1 MSLLKSLLHPRTY
14 PATFLLLFANLAV
27 FAVQVFSG
35 VSPSEPTPADLMA
48 WGGNLPALTLTG
60 DYWRLA
66 ASMFL
71 HGGWLH
77 LLANMYM
84 LITIG
89 PLAERRFGS
98 PGLAVIYLFGGLI
111 ASMVSAS
118 WGGAHMFGEQLRLT
132 PFGFAHEPVVKLIVA
147 VGASG
152 ALMAVC
158 GALLASA
165 VIYSLAGEPD
175 EEGAALKSG
184 LAQVILINLFLG
196 FKIEGIDQAAHIGG
210 LLGGLVLGLSVGR
223 PGEAGFDLRRGLRLL
238 IHVLLVPAFLWVY
251 SLGTPDEG
259 WLTVRG
265 QLQAEADE
273 AARKAQSNKAARKA
287 HRAAAKEEASLPAPV
302 SAEQAAGRRLQIGE
316 SASAMWLAEDEK
328 TAYITDYRKNR
339 LTLVD
344 LASGEVLKEI
354 AGPALPAGKKACRGF
369 MCEGAGAAD
378 LALLPQRQLA
388 LVPSMAVNALAV
400 IDLAGGKLV
409 KTVPLGRFPR
419 SIVVDKAGLRAYVH
433 NLRDNSVSVVDLE
446 NWQVLKTWK
455 LNQPDYSAPEKRQAM
470 WFSADGRKL
479 FVTDRPYYQ
488 VEVFDTV
495 TLEPVTHEI
504 PDIWFD
510 QVAAQADDA
519 DAVYALSAQR
529 VLSVAN
535 ARLAIRDSWDFCESH
550 PAPWVFATHRD
561 AAARHLLALFRHGES
576 IIRVA
581 NLDTMVTL
589 GDYPVPPDLQ
599 RLQFAGDGRRLYAL
613 GAGGQLAILDLGQR
627 LEENSEWELLCRPR
641 AEASQ

>member
-1 MSLLKSLLHPRTY
+1 MSLLKSLLHPRAY
-14 PATFLLLFANLAV
+14 PVTFVFLFANLAV
-27 FAVQVFSG
+27 FAVQAFSG

-98 PGLAVIYLFGGLI
+98 AGLAVVYLCGGLI

-118 WGGAHMFGEQLRLT
+118 WGGAHMFVNQMQLT
-132 PFGFAHEPVVKLIVA
+132 PFGIVNVPGIKLIVA

-165 VIYSLAGEPD
+165 VMDSLAGEPD
-175 EEGAALKSG
+175 EEGAVLKSG

-238 IHVLLVPAFLWVY
+238 VHVLLVPACLWIY
-251 SLGTPDEG
+251 SLGTPDER
-259 WLTVRG
+259 WLTVRSE
-265 QLQAEADE
+265 LQAEADE
-273 AARKAQSNKAARKA
+273 AARKAETDKAAKKA
-287 HRAAAKEEASLPAPV
+287 RRAATKEEASLPPPV
-302 SAEQAAGRRLQIGE
+302 SEEQAAGRRLQIGE

-339 LTLVD
+339 LAVVD
-344 LASGEVLKEI
+344 LASGEVVREI
-354 AGPALPAGKKACRGF
+354 AGPALPAGKKACYGF

-378 LALLPQRQLA
+378 LAVLPQRQLA

-409 KTVPLGRFPR
+409 KTVPLGRFPH
-419 SIVVDKAGLRAYVH
+419 SIVVDKAGTRAYVH

-446 NWQVLKTWK
+446 NWRVLKTWK
-455 LNQPDYSAPEKRQAM
+455 LHHGDGSSPEKRQAM
-470 WFSADGRKL
+470 WFSGDGRKF
-479 FVTDRPYYQ
+479 FVTDRSYYQ
-488 VEVFDTV
+488 VEIFDTES
-495 TLEPVTHEI
+495 LAPVTHEI

-510 QVAAQADDA
+510 QVGPQADDA
-519 DAVYALSAQR
+519 DAVYALSDLR

-535 ARLAIRDSWDFCESH
+535 DKLAIRKRWDFCEGY
-550 PAPWVFATHRD
+550 PDPWVFATRRD
-561 AAARHLLALFRHGES
+561 AAARHLLALYRQGGT
-576 IIRVA
+576 IVRVA
-581 NLDTMVTL
+581 NLDTLVTL
-589 GDYPVPPDLQ
+589 GDYPIPPEVQ
-599 RLQFAGDGRRLYAL
+599 RLQFSGDGRRLYAL
-613 GAGGQLAILDLGQR
+613 GAGGQLAILDLGKR
-627 LEENSEWELLCRPR
+627 LEGNSEWELLCRPR
-641 AEASQ
+641 AEE